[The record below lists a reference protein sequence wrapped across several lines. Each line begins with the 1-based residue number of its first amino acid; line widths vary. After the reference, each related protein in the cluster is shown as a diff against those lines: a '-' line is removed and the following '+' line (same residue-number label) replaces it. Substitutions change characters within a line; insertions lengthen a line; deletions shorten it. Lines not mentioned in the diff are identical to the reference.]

1 MTIPDNN
8 PDRQSGTSGQTRTE
22 DSLNHIKEDVN
33 EAIGNAREQ
42 ADAHFGQYRD
52 TAADQIDAL
61 ARGAKSAMSELEA
74 NDTLGL
80 SHYLADMADCMTG
93 LAGKLRN
100 KSAEELLHDGSR
112 LARENPGLFLA
123 GSVVVGFGLSRFLKA
138 GTSPVAEDVDDP
150 AAGHSNPPSGG
161 FAGQRPFAQ
170 TPDPIGPG
178 AGTGTGTGTSP
189 GAGTGTGTL
198 SGTSTGT
205 HTGTSTGSGLATG
218 ITPSAPGAQD
228 HPGDTATGSLPGSV
242 NNPGAANPRGDL

>member
-8 PDRQSGTSGQTRTE
+8 PERQSGTSSQGRPDE
-22 DSLNHIKEDVN
+22 SLNHIKEDVN
-33 EAIGNAREQ
+33 EAIGSAREK

-80 SHYLADMADCMTG
+80 SHYLADMADSMSG

-112 LARENPGLFLA
+112 LARDNPGLFLA
-123 GSVVVGFGLSRFLKA
+123 GSIAVGFGLSRFLKA
-138 GTSPVAEDVDDP
+138 GASPVATEVDDP
-150 AAGHSNPPSGG
+150 AAGNSNPPAGG
-161 FAGQRPFAQ
+161 FGAQRPFEP

-178 AGTGTGTGTSP
+178 AATS
-189 GAGTGTGTL
+189 
-198 SGTSTGT
+198 
-205 HTGTSTGSGLATG
+205 SGLATG
-218 ITPSAPGAQD
+218 VTPTSPSVQD
-228 HPGDTATGSLPGSV
+228 HPSDSATGSLPGS
-242 NNPGAANPRGDL
+242 ANTRGEL